1 MGIYEIDGVVPVVHP
16 EAFVH
21 PDAVLIGDVIVGRG
35 TYVGPMASL
44 RGDFGRIVVGEGA
57 NVQDGC
63 VMHAYP
69 GADCVVE
76 DEGHIGHVAVLHGCT
91 IRRGAL
97 VGISSVILDG
107 ADVGARSL
115 VGAHSFLRAGFEVPE
130 EHLAAGSPARI
141 IRPLTET
148 ELAWKANGIRV
159 YQDLARRSLATL
171 RPVTPLAEV
180 EPDRRRVST
189 GRDVAAPPHE
199 RRAR

>member
-21 PDAVLIGDVIVGRG
+21 PDAVLIGDVVVGRG

-44 RGDFGRIVVGEGA
+44 RGDFGRILVGEGA

-63 VMHAYP
+63 VLHAYP

-107 ADVGARSL
+107 ADIGARSL
-115 VGAHSFLRAGFEVPE
+115 VGAHSFLRAGC
-130 EHLAAGSPARI
+130 PARI
-141 IRPLTET
+141 VRPLTET

-171 RPVTPLAEV
+171 RPVTPLTEV
-180 EPDRRRVST
+180 VPDRPRVST

-199 RRAR
+199 RRNG